1 MTTTLLDLLLVLASL
16 LCVIVSVAA
25 WQLVVAARSWR
36 GTSEALSALAEE
48 STRRLVPLAEK
59 ADVTVDALN
68 AELLRVD
75 LIVSRFEEVA
85 DRAASIANAPS
96 EIGERLRHVISTATS
111 KRRAGGARAEGVSVT
126 DTED

>member
-1 MTTTLLDLLLVLASL
+1 MTPALQPIVLVLASL
-16 LCVIVSVAA
+16 LCVVAGVAA
-25 WQLVVAARSWR
+25 WEIAKSARSWR
-36 GTSEALSALAEE
+36 ETSESVKRLADEAVD
-48 STRRLVPLAEK
+48 RLVPLAEK

-75 LIVSRFEEVA
+75 LIVSRFEDVA

-96 EIGERLRHVISTATS
+96 EIGERLRHAFSSASSRRKAGAERPETAVT
-111 KRRAGGARAEGVSVT
+111 T